1 MGKIILNMRFLHP
14 ERQYLNL
21 IKKIL
26 RKAPLENRR
35 NGKVYNLIGESM
47 RFPLTK
53 QRLPL
58 ITTKRMGWEGCLKE
72 LFWFMR
78 GETNNSV
85 LVKDNV
91 NIWSDNASRKFLDSQ
106 GLYSLEENDLGP
118 IYGHQWR
125 HFNAPYENCLT
136 DYSGQG
142 IDQLQNIINA
152 LKDEKQR
159 TSRRLILSAWNP
171 LQINEMALPPCHVLA
186 QFHVT
191 NDVDLTCSLYQ
202 RSGDIGLGIPYNIAS
217 YSFLTHLLAF
227 HCNLRPK
234 EFIHFI
240 GNAHIYD
247 DHVDALKKQIKR
259 KPKRFP
265 KVKILQ
271 KYENIDDYSFEDFQV
286 SNYKFH
292 PLIKMKMRP

>member
-1 MGKIILNMRFLHP
+1 MRFLHP

-142 IDQLQNIINA
+142 ID
-152 LKDEKQR
+152 
-159 TSRRLILSAWNP
+159 
-171 LQINEMALPPCHVLA
+171 
-186 QFHVT
+186 
-191 NDVDLTCSLYQ
+191 Y
-202 RSGDIGLGIPYNIAS
+202 
-217 YSFLTHLLAF
+217 
-227 HCNLRPK
+227 
-234 EFIHFI
+234 
-240 GNAHIYD
+240 
-247 DHVDALKKQIKR
+247 
-259 KPKRFP
+259 
-265 KVKILQ
+265 KI
-271 KYENIDDYSFEDFQV
+271 
-286 SNYKFH
+286 
-292 PLIKMKMRP
+292 

>member
-1 MGKIILNMRFLHP
+1 MRFLHP

-142 IDQLQNIINA
+142 IDQLQNIIDA

-286 SNYKFH
+286 SNYKYH
-292 PLIKMKMRP
+292 PLIKMQMRP